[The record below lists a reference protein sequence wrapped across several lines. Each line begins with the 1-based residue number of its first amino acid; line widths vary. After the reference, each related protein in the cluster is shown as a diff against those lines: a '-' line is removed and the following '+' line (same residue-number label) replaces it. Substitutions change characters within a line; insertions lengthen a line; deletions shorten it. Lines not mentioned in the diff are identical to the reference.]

1 MAEEPKPKKRGRGRP
16 AEHRLGENL
25 AVAFA
30 LASEGATTSP
40 ADLALL
46 LGITSERAQAILDG
60 FAQGLSA
67 GSSPEPI
74 IAFYH
79 QADGGVS
86 RVAGGEHLRRLRLT
100 TEQAD
105 ACAEALDLLG
115 FSQDDPTR
123 KLFEESLFPI
133 GYERTGEATKPM
145 CEPEARDVLMLCAR
159 SIAGGT
165 RSPESQNGTE
175 VLQRPLTFTYQG
187 KNDTM
192 PRTRRFV
199 PLSLRLT
206 DGEWYVDGYDLDARA
221 ARTFRADGMREPE
234 LGKKPVQALA
244 TNTERPDCGYVEL
257 SCTPEAA
264 RQVLAWPGAVAIG
277 ETDDRTLVKVPYYR
291 SEWLPRHVLALGSA
305 VTHENAQ
312 LAREMRDIAKADLAA
327 GKTKLDQWF
336 ARQDSK

>member
-1 MAEEPKPKKRGRGRP
+1 MADEPSLKKRGRGRP
-16 AEHRLGENL
+16 AERRLGENL

-40 ADLALL
+40 ADLTRL
-46 LGITSERAQAILDG
+46 LGITGQRAQAILDG

-67 GSSPEPI
+67 GSAPEPI

-79 QADGGVS
+79 QADGSVS
-86 RVAGGEHLRRLRLT
+86 RVAAGEHLRRLRLT
-100 TEQAD
+100 KEQAD

-115 FSQDDPTR
+115 FAQDDPTR
-123 KLFEESLFPI
+123 ALFEESLFPI
-133 GYERTGEATKPM
+133 GYEREGEAAKPM
-145 CEPEARDVLMLCAR
+145 CEPETHEALMLCAR

-175 VLQRPLTFTYQG
+175 VLQLPLTFTYQG

-192 PRTRRFV
+192 PRSRRFV

-221 ARTFRADGMREPE
+221 ARTFRADGMRAPE
-234 LGKKPVQALA
+234 LGKKPVAALA
-244 TNTERPDCGYVEL
+244 TNTEKPDCGYVEL

-277 ETDDRTLVKVPYYR
+277 ESEGRTLVKVPYYR

-305 VTHENAQ
+305 VTHENTQ
-312 LAREMRDIAKADLAA
+312 LAREMCDVAKADLVA
-327 GKTKLDQWF
+327 GKTKLDQWL

>member
-1 MAEEPKPKKRGRGRP
+1 MAEEPVRKKRGRGRP
-16 AEHRLGENL
+16 AEHRLGESL

-46 LGITSERAQAILDG
+46 LGITEGRAQEILDG
-60 FAQGLSA
+60 FAQGVS
-67 GSSPEPI
+67 GGTSPEPI

-79 QADGGVS
+79 QEDGSVA

-105 ACAEALDLLG
+105 ACADALDLLG
-115 FSQDDPTR
+115 FCRQDPMR
-123 KLFEESLFPI
+123 GRFEESLFPI
-133 GYERTGEATKPM
+133 GYVREGEAEKPI
-145 CEPEARDVLMLCAR
+145 CTPEAREAIALCAR
-159 SIAGGT
+159 SIAGGA

-175 VLQRPLTFTYQG
+175 VLQTPLTFTYQG
-187 KNDTM
+187 KNDAM

-206 DGEWYVDGYDLDARA
+206 DGEWYVDGYDLDAHA
-221 ARTFRADGMREPE
+221 ARTFRAEGMKNPE
-234 LGKKPVQALA
+234 LGKKPVRALA

-257 SCTPEAA
+257 SCTHEAA

-277 ETDDRTLVKVPYYR
+277 EQGEHTLVKVPYYR

-305 VTHENAQ
+305 VTHESAQ
-312 LAREMRDIAKADLAA
+312 LAREMRDVAKADLAA
-327 GKTKLDQWF
+327 GKTKLDQWL